1 MSRALLFS
9 QSISSFLTKFSY
21 PDSNEK
27 YGISSLDFKLEKTD
41 TKLSYQTFELKIKKD
56 KVVLLDEYD
65 DMPIMRSERNYSDI
79 NIPNFMNAFNDYYK
93 LYSVYENNECWSY
106 VKMRDNIY
114 SEDNNY
120 IKFIINIQYYKHY
133 IPFQHKQTEKEKL
146 INLENQNKKLIT
158 KNKKL
163 REDFEFNMIELDQME
178 EDNRLLEKKIKKLK
192 ISLENSTQR
201 GADNYKRSQKLWR
214 SMYAN
219 NPRQDCPVC
228 YEEIEPEKLIV
239 PMCSHIICDTCV
251 RKCDSCPLC
260 RDTYDHY
267 IEFNEE
273 PVINPIPTNI
283 N

>member
-1 MSRALLFS
+1 M
-9 QSISSFLTKFSY
+9 
-21 PDSNEK
+21 
-27 YGISSLDFKLEKTD
+27 
-41 TKLSYQTFELKIKKD
+41 
-56 KVVLLDEYD
+56 
-65 DMPIMRSERNYSDI
+65 
-79 NIPNFMNAFNDYYK
+79 
-93 LYSVYENNECWSY
+93 
-106 VKMRDNIY
+106 
-114 SEDNNY
+114 
-120 IKFIINIQYYKHY
+120 
-133 IPFQHKQTEKEKL
+133 
-146 INLENQNKKLIT
+146 ENQNKKLIT

-178 EDNRLLEKKIKKLK
+178 EDKRLLEKKIKKLK
-192 ISLENSTQR
+192 ITLDNFIQR

-239 PMCSHIICDTCV
+239 PLCSHIICDTCV

-267 IEFNEE
+267 IEFHEE